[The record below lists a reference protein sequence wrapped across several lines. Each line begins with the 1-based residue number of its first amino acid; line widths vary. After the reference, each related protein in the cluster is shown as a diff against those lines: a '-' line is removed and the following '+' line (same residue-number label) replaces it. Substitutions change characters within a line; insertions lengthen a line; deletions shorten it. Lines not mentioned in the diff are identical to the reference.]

1 MFLRYLEDQQ
11 KNQTPKPIILSKL
24 GVFNQIS
31 STYTYKRTYTLLTV
45 SNQQTFVSMQKMFI
59 YYNSLYHT

>member
-24 GVFNQIS
+24 GAFNQIN
-31 STYTYKRTYTLLTV
+31 STYTYKRTYTLKST
-45 SNQQTFVSMQKMFI
+45 N
-59 YYNSLYHT
+59 